1 MTLHHRRFYLRKI
14 KENLF
19 SVIARSTLMLYLC
32 ERFFSFLFVAMT
44 YDIFRLLCIPHAK
57 YVFIFVVI
65 SNFCGKVKKKYSGKK
80 KLFSAP
86 TPGPQI
92 ISAPPAPQHYLLF
105 YSPFCVFRL
114 YDTKWESVLWIQIH
128 WIWARILKFDPIWIR
143 IRPFSHS
150 TGNVVNFEK
159 RDFFTFFSE
168 KHI

>member
-1 MTLHHRRFYLRKI
+1 
-14 KENLF
+14 
-19 SVIARSTLMLYLC
+19 MLYLC

-44 YDIFRLLCIPHAK
+44 YDIFRLLCTPHAK

-114 YDTKWESVLWIQIH
+114 YDTVPNENPCCGYKYGLDPFHTVLVT
-128 WIWARILKFDPIWIR
+128 L
-143 IRPFSHS
+143 
-150 TGNVVNFEK
+150 
-159 RDFFTFFSE
+159 
-168 KHI
+168 